1 MSACGSVR
9 GHVVCAYVEQECARG
24 LLVCVCV
31 CVCRWFVGSCVSA
44 AAAYRNMHQLDD
56 RKYTERQ

>member
-24 LLVCVCV
+24 LLVCVCACV
-31 CVCRWFVGSCVSA
+31 CVGG
-44 AAAYRNMHQLDD
+44 L
-56 RKYTERQ
+56 